1 MYLNYK
7 NHIMKISQIKAQ
19 EVLDSRGNPTV
30 ECDLTLEN
38 GMTVMSIVP
47 SGASTGVHE
56 ALELRDGDASRYL
69 GKGVLKA
76 VENVNTKIA
85 PAIVGMDVEN
95 QEEIDKKM
103 LELDGTENKANLG
116 ANAIL
121 SVSMACVKGAALAKG
136 IPLYQYV
143 AELFGNDTTNY
154 KMPVPMVNVLNGG
167 KHAIKSS
174 DVQEYMFMPIGAN
187 SIQQSVQWCAEC
199 FHNLGK
205 ILKELG
211 FATSVG
217 DEGGYAPS
225 LGTNEK
231 PLELM
236 VQAIEKSGLTPGKDM
251 ALGIDAAASEFYTED
266 GKYNLASE
274 GRVLTGEE
282 LVDMY
287 AGWIEKYPLISIE
300 DGLSEDDWDGFRML
314 EEKLG
319 DKIMNVGDDLY
330 VTNVKRLET
339 GIEKH
344 ASNSILIKLNQIGSV
359 TETINA
365 IKMANDANMHS
376 IVSHRSG
383 ETEDTFIAD
392 FVVGAGT
399 GYIKTGSMSRSERIA
414 KYNRLMRIERE
425 LESK

>member
-1 MYLNYK
+1 
-7 NHIMKISQIKAQ
+7 MKIAKISAQ

-38 GMTVMSIVP
+38 GMEVSSIVP
-47 SGASTGVHE
+47 SGASTGIHE
-56 ALELRDGDASRYL
+56 ALELRDGDEKRYG

-76 VENVNTKIA
+76 EGNVNTKIA
-85 PAIVGMDVEN
+85 EKIVGMDVEN
-95 QEEIDKKM
+95 QRDIDNAM
-103 LELDGTENKANLG
+103 IELDGTPNKGNLG

-121 SVSMACVKGAALAKG
+121 SVSMACVKAAAMSKG
-136 IPLYQYV
+136 LPLYKYIG
-143 AELFGNDTTNY
+143 ELFGNSDY
-154 KMPVPMVNVLNGG
+154 KLPVPMVNVLNGG

-174 DVQEYMFMPIGAN
+174 DVQEYMFMPVGAEN
-187 SIQQSVQWCAEC
+187 VQQAVQWSAEC

-225 LGTNEK
+225 LGSNEK

-236 VQAIEKSGLTPGKDM
+236 VEAIKKSGLESGKDM
-251 ALGIDAAASEFYTED
+251 CLGIDAAASGFYNSETD
-266 GKYNLASE
+266 KYDLASE
-274 GRVLTGEE
+274 GKTLTREE
-282 LVDMY
+282 LCDMY
-287 AGWIEKYPLISIE
+287 ASWVEKYPLILIE
-300 DGLSEDDWDGFRML
+300 DGFAEDDWDGFKLL

-319 DKIMNVGDDLY
+319 DKVMNVGDDLY
-330 VTNVKRLET
+330 VTNVERLKK
-339 GIEKH
+339 GIEMK
-344 ASNSILIKLNQIGSV
+344 ACNSILIKLNQIGSV
-359 TETINA
+359 SETIDT
-365 IKMANDANMHS
+365 IKMANDAGMHS

-425 LESK
+425 LN

>member
-1 MYLNYK
+1 
-7 NHIMKISQIKAQ
+7 
-19 EVLDSRGNPTV
+19 
-30 ECDLTLEN
+30 
-38 GMTVMSIVP
+38 
-47 SGASTGVHE
+47 
-56 ALELRDGDASRYL
+56 
-69 GKGVLKA
+69 
-76 VENVNTKIA
+76 
-85 PAIVGMDVEN
+85 MDVEN
-95 QEEIDKKM
+95 QEEIDNKM

-143 AELFGNDTTNY
+143 AELFGNDTTSY

-300 DGLSEDDWDGFRML
+300 DGLSEDDWDGFKKL

-330 VTNVKRLET
+330 VTNVKRLEK
-339 GIEKH
+339 GIEMH

-365 IKMANDANMHS
+365 IKMANEANMHS